1 METESGTETDTEA
14 GTGVGSGI
22 GPVSDEV
29 VLDPVTG
36 EPADVDSVEALLDD
50 VDRALV
56 RLDNGNYGRCES
68 CGTIIADDRLA
79 EIPTAR
85 TCGGCLQAANG

>member
-1 METESGTETDTEA
+1 METESGTETDTEV
-14 GTGVGSGI
+14 GTGMGPRI
-22 GPVSDEV
+22 GLVSDEV

-50 VDRALV
+50 VDRALA
-56 RLDNGNYGRCES
+56 RLDNGSYGRCES

-85 TCGGCLQAANG
+85 TCGGCPQPANG